1 MFDLNGDG
9 VHTLSVSNGVAFGVQ
24 GQGSGLVK
32 SGWSDGKD
40 GLLVLDLNNDGK
52 INDGTE
58 LFGGSTKLA
67 NGNKAQDGYEALKQ
81 YDSNQDNVIDAKDAV
96 FSKLQLWVDVNHDG
110 VTDNGEMRSLS
121 EFKVQSINLSADSN
135 STLDNGNLVG
145 LVSKW
150 TDTNGQAH
158 QLADVWFNTTPLTPL
173 EKMVAD
179 GQKVDL
185 TASGQTIYDLRMN
198 DVLSTTSKTVVITAD
213 NNDVVQIDYTGWIN
227 TGSSASINNHV
238 YNHWENGNAH
248 LMIDQ
253 MARVQAVLRSGVGFR
268 RRSRRGDGLRLNL
281 RLY

>member
-253 MARVQAVLRSGVGFR
+253 MARVQAVL
-268 RRSRRGDGLRLNL
+268 
-281 RLY
+281 